1 MCWTEG
7 SVWNWGGVWNWG
19 VFGVEL
25 RDLGLKRSGPFVW
38 NWCVELRGPYT
49 NNMSKIVQELPL
61 AALINF
67 PLYFSLFNWKFVLI
81 RSSGNDA
88 VIPTIPAKAP
98 FPTLHT
104 ITWFSVRIVI
114 SWNLKIRSLTLETL
128 RLINQKQHFKI
139 YILEKIHT
147 PTLTRRLP
155 IFLSNFLK
163 SFFSF
168 FSIVI
173 ITYLFQSRYFRYQ
186 NFYVVTNGCAWNFGS
201 KWNLTFNSISLKS
214 VCRDFRNFRQKF

>member
-1 MCWTEG
+1 
-7 SVWNWGGVWNWG
+7 
-19 VFGVEL
+19 
-25 RDLGLKRSGPFVW
+25 
-38 NWCVELRGPYT
+38 
-49 NNMSKIVQELPL
+49 MSKIVQELPL

-168 FSIVI
+168 FFYSYNYLLVP
-173 ITYLFQSRYFRYQ
+173 ITLFSVSKFLCSDKWLCLKFRIKVKFDIQFYKLEIGVSRFPE
-186 NFYVVTNGCAWNFGS
+186 FST
-201 KWNLTFNSISLKS
+201 KILKMKKEAVLCS
-214 VCRDFRNFRQKF
+214 VFVWKQLI